1 MYGPYDCT
9 CDSAI
14 LYQVYF
20 LDDYLLVSHT
30 EVTQS
35 NIIPLHAVL
44 QAAIV
49 FRLVVIIACPRDA
62 YTQSDW

>member
-1 MYGPYDCT
+1 MYGPYDRT

-35 NIIPLHAVL
+35 YIIPLHAVL
-44 QAAIV
+44 QAAI
-49 FRLVVIIACPRDA
+49 FSRLGGLNCMSP
-62 YTQSDW
+62 